1 MTVSIPADVEGWEYT
16 AELVLVLGDVLLLPL
31 LVLVMEEEKEEGLM
45 ALVAGMVVDDSS
57 TAVAVAVAVVE
68 GRGCSGM
75 DDSDRRWS
83 SGMGAKWVWSELV
96 M

>member
-1 MTVSIPADVEGWEYT
+1 M
-16 AELVLVLGDVLLLPL
+16 LGDVLLLPL
-31 LVLVMEEEKEEGLM
+31 LVLVMEEEKEEELM

-57 TAVAVAVAVVE
+57 TAVAVAVVE
-68 GRGCSGM
+68 ARGCSGM
-75 DDSDRRWS
+75 DDSDRRWF

>member
-1 MTVSIPADVEGWEYT
+1 M
-16 AELVLVLGDVLLLPL
+16 LGDVLLLPL

-57 TAVAVAVAVVE
+57 TAVAVAVVE